1 MTTSLPVRVYVRYGW
16 SLTES
21 INCNK
26 EPFAWSI
33 KIPFTIHQRNIQKLA
48 IEMYQVNHKI
58 TPKLM
63 RELFQKTEHP
73 YNLQNDPTF
82 RTCNIK
88 HCTKNEVFH

>member
-1 MTTSLPVRVYVRYGW
+1 MVPNR
-16 SLTES
+16 
-21 INCNK
+21 INK
-26 EPFAWSI
+26 LQQRAFHLEY
-33 KIPFTIHQRNIQKLA
+33 KDTPFTIHQRNIQKLA

-73 YNLQNDPTF
+73 YNLRNDPTF

-88 HCTKNEVFH
+88 HCTKNEIFH